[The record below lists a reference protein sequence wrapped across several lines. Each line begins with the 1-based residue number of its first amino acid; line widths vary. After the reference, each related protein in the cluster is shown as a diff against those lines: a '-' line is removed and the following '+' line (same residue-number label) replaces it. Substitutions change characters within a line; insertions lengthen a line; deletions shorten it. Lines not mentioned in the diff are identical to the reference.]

1 MVLDVPS
8 DEKKIKEHYRFIYY
22 EQTAP
27 AEVFI
32 KMSLSSLN
40 IFLVIVLIVALI
52 LGIIAI
58 GYVFMKWIVPGIGK
72 LKNRVFV
79 EEQGEDKNN
88 ESIPVPPSS
97 ERNQIEKDVGTEEG
111 MN

>member
-1 MVLDVPS
+1 MVLTVPIN
-8 DEKKIKEHYRFIYY
+8 ETNVPEHYRFIYY

-40 IFLVIVLIVALI
+40 IALVLALVIALIV
-52 LGIIAI
+52 GVVAI

-72 LKNRVFV
+72 LKNRMFV
-79 EEQGEDKNN
+79 
-88 ESIPVPPSS
+88 
-97 ERNQIEKDVGTEEG
+97 
-111 MN
+111 